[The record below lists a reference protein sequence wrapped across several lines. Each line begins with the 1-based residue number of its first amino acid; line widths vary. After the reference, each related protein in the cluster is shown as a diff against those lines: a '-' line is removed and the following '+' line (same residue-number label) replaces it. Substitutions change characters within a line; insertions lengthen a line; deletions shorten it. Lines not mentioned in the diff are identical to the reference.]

1 MIGVHP
7 QALLEYDSLDE
18 STRMAVDE
26 QMAGYDNPVGFFI
39 DRLAEGGV
47 TSYGIGKIGEIFGW
61 QGVCESPHVTDNMD
75 GFDKLVDAVS
85 ADDEGFV
92 FCNLVDFDMLWGHRN
107 DVRAY
112 AAGLEAVD
120 WVVCFRDDT
129 PRPLLR
135 ALQPDVLVKGGDYPD
150 KQAVVG
156 WEIVEEYGGEVRVL
170 DVVDSLS
177 TTAIVNRIQGEEPV

>member
-1 MIGVHP
+1 
-7 QALLEYDSLDE
+7 
-18 STRMAVDE
+18 MAV
-26 QMAGYDNPVGFFI
+26 
-39 DRLAEGGV
+39 L
-47 TSYGIGKIGEIFGW
+47 
-61 QGVCESPHVTDNMD
+61 
-75 GFDKLVDAVS
+75 
-85 ADDEGFV
+85 
-92 FCNLVDFDMLWGHRN
+92 
-107 DVRAY
+107 
-112 AAGLEAVD
+112 AGLEAVD
-120 WVVCFRDDT
+120 WVVCFGDDT